1 MKELTIRKIIF
12 SLIIFIC
19 AYYYY
24 CTLVIYLWH
33 YLVILCVAL
42 LIDLVLYFTLNLK
55 FNLISIVKTI
65 VHLYFFLFSILF
77 IIAKFDGKTETY
89 RLPLNGYTYNRVD
102 KILFTFKGH
111 NFGRF
116 HSLPQYSLIAD
127 KDMTKLYDVLLELKE
142 PIRGIYII
150 EYISLEK
157 KIQANKLL
165 KFPTLI
171 DR

>member
-1 MKELTIRKIIF
+1 MTQFTLHSLRKIIF
-12 SLIIFIC
+12 FLIIFIC
-19 AYYYY
+19 AYFYY
-24 CTLVIYLWH
+24 CTLVIHLWY

-55 FNLISIVKTI
+55 FNLTSIAKTI

-77 IIAKFDGKTETY
+77 IIAKFDGETETY

-157 KIQANKLL
+157 KIQANK
-165 KFPTLI
+165 
-171 DR
+171 

>member
-24 CTLVIYLWH
+24 RTLVVHLW
-33 YLVILCVAL
+33 YYFVILCVVL
-42 LIDLVLYFTLNLK
+42 LLDLFLYFTLNLN
-55 FNLISIVKTI
+55 FNLTSIAKII

-77 IIAKFDGKTETY
+77 IIAKFDGKAETY

-116 HSLPQYSLIAD
+116 YSLPQYSLMAD

-142 PIRGIYII
+142 PIKGIYII
-150 EYISLEK
+150 ESISLDHRRKE
-157 KIQANKLL
+157 
-165 KFPTLI
+165 
-171 DR
+171 R

>member
-1 MKELTIRKIIF
+1 MKESTLRKIIF
-12 SLIIFIC
+12 FLIIFIC

-24 CTLVIYLWH
+24 CTLVIHLWY

-55 FNLISIVKTI
+55 FNLTSIVKTI

-77 IIAKFDGKTETY
+77 IIVKFDGKTETY
-89 RLPLNGYTYNRVD
+89 RLTLNGYTYNRVD

-157 KIQANKLL
+157 KVQANK
-165 KFPTLI
+165 
-171 DR
+171 